1 MGDADTVP
9 ISELLDERRHLLDV
23 AAWMLGSRSE
33 ATSVVDETYRRWYA
47 LPDAVSRRITEPR
60 SWLAKTAGAICL
72 DRLVRPGTAD
82 DAGCPAAPGSG
93 PRTST
98 DPTLEEQ
105 VGQVLLNALDSLS
118 PAERA
123 TLVFTE
129 APGMS
134 FGAPAGKAGD
144 TGPRRRGPG
153 YDELADRARSHLR
166 ARRSRPTSP
175 GEHDALV
182 HAVLQ
187 ACRSEDTDLLGP
199 LLHPDV
205 MAVFDGGGK
214 VRAPARPVHGHR
226 HVARNLLK
234 LLAGHPRTT
243 LTAQSVNGRTGLVA
257 RHGHQVA
264 AVVSLD
270 TTDGRVAQ
278 VWVVLNPDKLH
289 SWNKHPAP
297 APT

>member
-1 MGDADTVP
+1 MGDADAVP

-23 AAWMLGSRSE
+23 ATWMLGGRSE
-33 ATSVVDETYRRWYA
+33 AKSVVDETYRRWYA

-72 DRLVRPGTAD
+72 DRLLPPGAAD
-82 DAGCPAAPGSG
+82 DTGCPAAPGSG

-105 VGQVLLNALDSLS
+105 VGQVLLNALNSLS
-118 PAERA
+118 SAERA
-123 TLVFTE
+123 TLVFGE
-129 APGMS
+129 VLGMS
-134 FGAPAGKAGD
+134 FGAPAGKVGD

-153 YDELADRARSHLR
+153 YDELADRARSYLR
-166 ARRSRPTSP
+166 TQRTRPTSP

-182 HAVLQ
+182 RAVLQ
-187 ACRSEDTDLLGP
+187 ACTSEDTHLLGS

-226 HVARNLLK
+226 HVARNLLTF
-234 LLAGHPRTT
+234 LAGHPRTT
-243 LTAQSVNGRTGLVA
+243 LTAQPVNGRTGLVA
-257 RHGHQVA
+257 RYGHRVA

-278 VWVVLNPDKLH
+278 VWVILNPDKLR